1 MSVER
6 PVLPERIAFIGFGE
20 AAAAFAQGWATVAN
34 AKITAFDIKTN
45 DPATRSAKLD
55 DYCRHGVVGTETAAD
70 AVADADVIVSAV
82 TAEAAAEAAH
92 SVAAALRPGKLYL
105 DLNSAA
111 PSRKREAAETV
122 AAAGVE
128 YVDVAVMAPV
138 HPTLHQTPLLV
149 SGPGVKRVED
159 LMRRLDMRFETISDT
174 VGDAST
180 IKMVRSVMIKGIEAL
195 VSESIVA
202 AVKEGI
208 DDKILASLDVT
219 FPGMDWTKRAGY
231 MLERMVRHGA
241 RRAEEMR
248 EVAKT
253 MDELGIG
260 GAMAAAAAE
269 RQQRVADL
277 GLLGAFDGAPPED
290 HRILAQA
297 ILDAEKEQ
305 DI

>member
-1 MSVER
+1 MNIER
-6 PVLPERIAFIGFGE
+6 LALPERIAFIGFGE
-20 AAAAFAQGWATVAN
+20 AAAAFVQGWYSVADLN
-34 AKITAFDIKTN
+34 VSAFDIKT
-45 DPATRSAKLD
+45 DDHRTRAAKLD
-55 DYCRHGVVGTETAAD
+55 DYQRHGVTGAETAIE
-70 AVADADVIVSAV
+70 VATGVDVIVSAV
-82 TAEAAAEAAH
+82 TAEAAADVAH
-92 SVAAALRPGKLYL
+92 SVAAALRPGMLYL

-111 PSRKREAAETV
+111 PSRKREAADT
-122 AAAGVE
+122 AAAIGVA

-138 HPTLHQTPLLV
+138 HPTLHQTPLLI
-149 SGPGVKRVED
+149 SGPGVKRAGA
-159 LMRRLDMRFETISDT
+159 LMQRLDMRFETISDT

-208 DDKILASLDVT
+208 DEKILASLDVT
-219 FPGMDWTKRAGY
+219 FPGMNWTKRAGY
-231 MLERMVRHGA
+231 MLERMVRHGT

-277 GLLGAFDGAPPED
+277 GLLGVFDGAPPED

-297 ILDAEKEQ
+297 ILDAEREQ
-305 DI
+305 D